1 MESGGPMPDSLVD
14 PQDDH
19 KVSIQHGA
27 EVWEGRKAYGPA
39 GFAGLFT
46 NPYTLLFA
54 AFISLGGVLFGYDQ
68 GVVSV
73 ILTENQFLARF
84 PRVAETSSGAGFW
97 KGLMTAMI
105 ELGALIGALNQ
116 GWIADKYSRK
126 YSVVIAAILFAIGSV
141 IQTASVSYAMLV
153 IGRLVGGLGIGML
166 SMVAPLY
173 ISEISPPEIRG
184 TLLVLEELSIVSGIV
199 VAFWI
204 TYGTRYIANEW
215 AWRLPFLLQ
224 IFPAIVLG
232 LGIIF
237 LPFSP
242 RWLVSQGRIDEA
254 LDTLGILRQLPNT
267 DDRVQQEWYD
277 IRVEDLFHKETS
289 ALRHPNLQDGSV
301 SARAKLE
308 ILSWLDCFKHGCWRR
323 THIGIGIMFF
333 QQLVGINALIYY
345 SPTLFKT
352 MGLDYSMQLIMSGI
366 LNVTQLVGVFSSL
379 WTMDRFGRRPL
390 LLSGSLLM
398 TISHV
403 LIAILVGKYSHDWT
417 AHRSAGWTSVAFLLF
432 YMLSF
437 GASWGPVPWAL
448 PAEIFPSSLR
458 AKGVALSTCSNWLN
472 NFIVG
477 LITPPLVQNTGFGA
491 YTFFA
496 IFCLLSLVW
505 TQLFVPETRGRTLE
519 QMDHVFKNTVSEQ
532 EESRRK
538 AIETDLLGHSG
549 QRPDE

>member
-126 YSVVIAAILFAIGSV
+126 YSVVMAAILFAIGSV

-153 IGRLVGGLGIGML
+153 VGRLVGGLGIGML

-254 LDTLGILRQLPNT
+254 LNTLGILRQLPNT

-289 ALRHPNLQDGSV
+289 ALRHPNLQDGTV

-417 AHRSAGWTSVAFLLF
+417 AHRSAGWTSVVFLLF

-549 QRPDE
+549 QRPDA